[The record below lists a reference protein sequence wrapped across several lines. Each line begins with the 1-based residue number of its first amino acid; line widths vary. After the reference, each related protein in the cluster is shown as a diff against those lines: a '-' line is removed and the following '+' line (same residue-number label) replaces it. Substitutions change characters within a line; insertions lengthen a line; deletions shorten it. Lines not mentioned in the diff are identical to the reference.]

1 MSYNNKS
8 AKNENLLGSMMDLFF
23 PFWPLLAVILV
34 VVLFLAWGYKN
45 YATPTY
51 EVTATLIIKDENKGV
66 DNSKMVESMNPFDS
80 KKIVENEI
88 KVIQSPDIMKK
99 VVDSLNLY
107 APMYEDDDFLGLNV
121 KSVSAYNSSP
131 IQVKLKNPDK
141 IVIEKDAPAE
151 HYFTFDSSKKNV
163 RVDGRTYPLNKWVN
177 SPFGR
182 VMFYPNKNKAQQA
195 KKSLYFVLM
204 NPRSVTEGLLK
215 SLEVTPPE
223 KLSTVINLILEDAV
237 PNRGEDIL
245 NGIIEAYN
253 QKAIEDKNIL
263 AANTMKFIEARIGN
277 LGDELDALE
286 SENEQYRSSKGVVDL
301 SEQSRMYLQDAGQND
316 QRIADIRLKLSV
328 LDKVENYIQSKDG
341 GGSIVPSTLG
351 IDDPVLTQLLQKL
364 YNSEIEY
371 ERLRKTTAVN
381 NPMLTSLADEINK
394 IRPNILDNVQSQKSN
409 LNASLSNLYGNS
421 GKYNSALKTIP
432 EKERKLLEI
441 TRRKAV
447 KQDIFA
453 SLLEKREE
461 IALSFMPT
469 NGDDTV
475 VTSAQASL
483 EPVSPKGIKLYG
495 IALFL
500 GIAFWIAYVVYK
512 EMLNQK
518 ILFRSEIE
526 ESTHLPVIGEL
537 SYLKEGKQLSHEN
550 PEDMSIIEQ
559 FRQLDAQLGLY
570 SRTFRKKK
578 ILVTSSLSGEGK
590 SFVSKNLA
598 YSLAQ
603 SGKKVILLD
612 MDFRKPNT
620 TKAFK
625 LKEHKGIVDY
635 LKEEANLEELI
646 VQSEMDS
653 NLYILPA
660 GTPGQDHTQLLLN
673 GKLESLF
680 EKLSDRYDY
689 IIMDSAPLG
698 LVSDASLLAE
708 FSEITL
714 LVVRHNFTPKKVV
727 QRLDQNHS
735 DKNLKHAGIVFN
747 GLKKRGFIKED
758 SGYGYGYSQTYGY
771 GAYTNKNK

>member
-1 MSYNNKS
+1 MSNNNKS
-8 AKNENLLGSMMDLFF
+8 TKNENLFSYMMNLFY
-23 PFWPLLAVILV
+23 PFWPLFAVILV

-51 EVTATLIIKDENKGV
+51 EVTATLIIKDEKKGV
-66 DNSKMVESMNPFDS
+66 DNSKMVESMNPFNS

-88 KVIQSPDIMKK
+88 NVIQSPDLMKK

-107 APMYEDDDFLGLNV
+107 APIYEEGNFFGLNI

-131 IQVKLKNPDK
+131 IGIKLKNPDK
-141 IVIEKDAPAE
+141 IVVQNDAPAE
-151 HYFTFDSSKKNV
+151 HYFSVDPSEGNV
-163 RVDGRTYPLNKWVN
+163 KVDGKTYPLNKWVN
-177 SPFGR
+177 SPFGE
-182 VMFYPNKNKAQQA
+182 VMFFPNKNKV
-195 KKSLYFVLM
+195 KEVKNHLYFVLI
-204 NPRSVTEGLLK
+204 NPRSVTNSLGK
-215 SLEVTPPE
+215 VLEVSPPE
-223 KLSTVINLILEDAV
+223 KLATVINLNIEDEV

-245 NGIIEAYN
+245 NVLIEVYN
-253 QKAIEDKNIL
+253 QKSIENKDIL
-263 AANTMKFIEARIGN
+263 AANTMRFIEARIQNMEG
-277 LGDELDALE
+277 ELDALE
-286 SENEQYRSSKGVVDL
+286 TEIEIYRSSKGVINL
-301 SEQSRMYLQDAGQND
+301 SEQSSMYLQDAGQND

-371 ERLRKTTAVN
+371 ESLKKTTAVN
-381 NPMLTSLADEINK
+381 NPMLISLADEINK
-394 IRPNILDNVQSQKSN
+394 VRPNILDNVQSQKSN

-421 GKYNSALKTIP
+421 GKYSSALKTIP

-441 TRRKAV
+441 TRKKAV

-461 IALSFMPT
+461 IALSFMPAIV
-469 NGDDTV
+469 DDAV
-475 VTSAQASL
+475 ITSSQASL
-483 EPVSPKGIKLYG
+483 EPVSPKGIEVYG
-495 IALFL
+495 IALLLSL
-500 GIAFWIAYVVYK
+500 GVWIAYVVLK
-512 EMLNQK
+512 EVMNNK

-526 ESTHLPVIGEL
+526 EATNLPVIGEL
-537 SYLKEGKQLSHEN
+537 SYVEGGKQLSLKQ
-550 PEDMSIIEQ
+550 PEDLPIIEQ

-603 SGKKVILLD
+603 SGKRVILLD

-620 TKAFK
+620 TRAFN
-625 LKEHKGIVDY
+625 LKDHKGIVDY
-635 LKEEANLEELI
+635 LKEETNLDELI
-646 VQSEMDS
+646 VQSAMDP
-653 NLYILPA
+653 NLYIFPA
-660 GTPGQDHTQLLLN
+660 GTQGQDHTQLLLN
-673 GKLESLF
+673 GKMECLIERLSES
-680 EKLSDRYDY
+680 YDY
-689 IIMDSAPLG
+689 IIMDSAPLD
-698 LVSDASLLAE
+698 LVSDANLLAE

-714 LVVRHNFTPKKVV
+714 LVVRHGFTPKKIVE
-727 QRLDQNHS
+727 RLNQNQA
-735 DKNLKHAGIVFN
+735 DKNLKHTGIVFN

-758 SGYGYGYSQTYGY
+758 SGYGYGYSQNYGY
-771 GAYTNKNK
+771 GAYVQKDI

>member
-8 AKNENLLGSMMDLFF
+8 AKNENLFSSMMDLFF

-45 YATPTY
+45 YATPIY
-51 EVTATLIIKDENKGV
+51 EVSATLIIKDENKGV
-66 DNSKMVESMNPFDS
+66 DNSKMVESMSPFDS

-99 VVDSLNLY
+99 VVDTLNLY
-107 APMYEDDDFLGLNV
+107 APVYEEKDFFGLNI

-131 IQVKLKNPDK
+131 IQIKLKNPDE
-141 IVIEKDAPAE
+141 IVIEKDVPAE
-151 HYFTFDSSKKNV
+151 HYFTVDFSKKNV
-163 RVDGRTYPLNKWVN
+163 KVDGRIYPLNEWVD
-177 SPFGR
+177 SPFGKI
-182 VMFYPNKNKAQQA
+182 MFYPNKNKVQQA
-195 KKSLYFVLM
+195 KKPLYFILI
-204 NPRSVTEGLLK
+204 NPRSVTQSLLK
-215 SLEVTPPE
+215 SLEVAPPE
-223 KLSTVINLILEDAV
+223 KLSTVINLYLQDAV

-245 NGIIEAYN
+245 NGIIAAYN
-253 QKAIEDKNIL
+253 QNGIEDKNIL
-263 AANTMKFIEARIGN
+263 AANTMKFIEARIRNIGN
-277 LGDELDALE
+277 ELDTLE

-301 SEQSRMYLQDAGQND
+301 SQQSRIYLQDAGHND

-328 LDKVENYIQSKDG
+328 LDKVENYILSKDG

-371 ERLRKTTAVN
+371 ERLKKTTAVN

-409 LNASLSNLYGNS
+409 LNASLSNLYSNS
-421 GKYNSALKTIP
+421 GKYTSALQTIP

-441 TRRKAV
+441 TRRRAV
-447 KQDIFA
+447 KQEIFA
-453 SLLEKREE
+453 SLLQKREE

-469 NGDDTV
+469 NGQDIV

-483 EPVSPKGIKLYG
+483 EPVSPKGIKIYG
-495 IALFL
+495 IAIFL
-500 GIAFWIAYVVYK
+500 GAGLWIAYVTGK
-512 EMLNQK
+512 EMMNKK

-526 ESTHLPVIGEL
+526 ESTNLPVIGEL
-537 SYLKEGKQLSHEN
+537 SYLKGDKQLSLN
-550 PEDMSIIEQ
+550 KPEDIPFIEQ

-603 SGKKVILLD
+603 TGKKVVLLD
-612 MDFRKPNT
+612 MDFRKPNA
-620 TKAFK
+620 TKAFN
-625 LKEHKGIVDY
+625 LKDHKGIVDY
-635 LKEEANLEELI
+635 LKGEASLDSIVITSELDTNL
-646 VQSEMDS
+646 D
-653 NLYILPA
+653 ILPA
-660 GTPGQDHTQLLLN
+660 GTKGGDHTQLLLN
-673 GKLESLF
+673 GKLELLF
-680 EKLSDRYDY
+680 EKLSERYDY
-689 IIMDSAPLG
+689 VIMDSAPIG
-698 LVSDASLLAE
+698 LISDANLLAE

-714 LVVRHNFTPKKVV
+714 LVVRHGFTPKKIVR
-727 QRLDQNHS
+727 RLDQNLG
-735 DKNLKHAGIVFN
+735 DKNLQHIGIIFN
-747 GLKKRGFIKED
+747 GLKKRGLVKED
-758 SGYGYGYSQTYGY
+758 SGYGYGYGQAYGY
-771 GAYTNKNK
+771 GAYVQKR